1 MATTQAQRAALFNTL
16 TDLMGH
22 DDAETL
28 TEQLPPTGWDSM
40 ATKDDIKVLSAAFT
54 AALADTNAKMAEG
67 FAHATEERAKIIAA
81 FTTALADIKTTMAEG
96 FAHAAEERAKII
108 AAFTTALADT
118 NAKMANAWADTN
130 TTMANAWADTN
141 TKMAEGFADIN
152 TKMAEGFAHAT
163 EERAKITATM
173 ARHMYVTVVTIVL
186 AAVSIWVA
194 LFVTPV

>member
-22 DDAETL
+22 DDANTL
-28 TEQLPPTGWDSM
+28 TEQLPPTGWDTM

-67 FAHATEERAKIIAA
+67 FAHATEERAKIVAA
-81 FTTALADIKTTMAEG
+81 FTTALADINTTMAAG
-96 FAHAAEERAKII
+96 FAHATEERAKIV

-118 NAKMANAWADTN
+118 NA
-130 TTMANAWADTN
+130 TMANAWADTN
-141 TKMAEGFADIN
+141 TKMAA
-152 TKMAEGFAHAT
+152 GFAHAT